1 MKKIRI
7 ECPGSE
13 PLVFDGT
20 LITIGRSNSNMVV
33 LKDSRISSVHGEI
46 VRRSQDFFYRDLGS
60 TNGSMVR
67 SNGVDIVIDGKRVRE
82 VRLGDGDDLLLGDR
96 EVPVE
101 IRIELPEED
110 ESETGAHT
118 MVARRALGSVQDL
131 GTQVVD
137 NPLASRQTLNRLFAF
152 FGDLQNTTTAQSLF
166 DTTGAF
172 ALGLLS
178 KTLFVGMF
186 ERTAEGLER
195 RTLMAED
202 AARTPILVPEDLER
216 WFPDAFAGL
225 ATVVIG
231 APAEVQKRLPQV
243 TVMAAVP
250 LPGGQKQ
257 GLGAIVFGRGADCSE
272 FDLDLVSLV
281 GHHAA
286 IQLARVRL
294 IEQLEAA
301 NQKLSVENQ
310 THREKLDEGDV
321 ERPIIGKSPQLARAL
336 KQADLVAKTDTTVL
350 ILGETGTGKELL
362 ARYVHTKSERR
373 AGRFAAVNC
382 GALAENLLE
391 SELFGHL
398 KGAFTG
404 ADRDKKG
411 LFQVSDGGTLF
422 LDEIGDISPNLQVRL
437 LRVLEAGEVTPV
449 GSTDVIPV
457 DVRILAATHRD
468 LEKMVAEGSFREDL
482 LYRINVFP
490 IDLPSLKSRVGDVR
504 LLAEHFFKMFC
515 DRLGKTLPG
524 IERATMKSLEG
535 YRWPGNIRELQN
547 EIHRAVLLSDDGK
560 PLTTEFL
567 SDRVSGGEVVPQV
580 GGTLKEA
587 MAIVEEQ
594 FIRRVLK
601 EHGNNRTQS
610 AKALGIS
617 RQALTEKLRK
627 YRIGRKYETIP
638 GGVRK
643 Q

>member
-7 ECPGSE
+7 ECPNSE

-46 VRRSQDFFYRDLGS
+46 VRRAQDFFYRDLGS

-67 SNGVDIVIDGKRVRE
+67 SNGVEIVIDGQRVRE

-110 ESETGAHT
+110 DNETGSHT
-118 MVARRALGSVQDL
+118 LVARKALGNVQDL

-152 FGDLQNTTTAQSLF
+152 FGDLQNTKTAQSLF
-166 DTTGAF
+166 DATGAF
-172 ALGLLS
+172 AKGLLS

-186 ERTAEGLER
+186 ERTAEGLQR
-195 RTLMAED
+195 RSLMAD
-202 AARTPILVPEDLER
+202 DPAKTPLLAPEDLER

-231 APAEVQKRLPQV
+231 APGDVRKRLPQCS
-243 TVMAAVP
+243 VMAAVP
-250 LPGGQKQ
+250 LPGDKKQ
-257 GLGAIVFGRGADCSE
+257 GLGAIVFGRACDCSE

-301 NQKLSVENQ
+301 NQKRSVENQ
-310 THREKLDEGDV
+310 TLREKLDKGDV

-362 ARYVHTKSERR
+362 ARYVHTRSERKE
-373 AGRFAAVNC
+373 GRFAAVNC

-411 LFQVSDGGTLF
+411 LFQIADQGTLF

-437 LRVLEAGEVTPV
+437 LRVIEAGEVTPV
-449 GSTDVIPV
+449 GSTDVIAV

-468 LEKMVAEGSFREDL
+468 LEKMVAEGTFREDL

-490 IDLPSLKSRVGDVR
+490 IELPALKNRTGDVR
-504 LLAEHFFKMFC
+504 ILAEHFFQMFC

-567 SDRVSGGEVVPQV
+567 SDRVIGGEVVPQA

-594 FIRRVLK
+594 FIRRGLK
-601 EHGNNRTQS
+601 EHGNNRTQT

-627 YRIGRKYETIP
+627 YRIGRKYETLP
-638 GGVRK
+638 GGFRK
-643 Q
+643 P